1 MLSGVFCSIEKL
13 VKMKL
18 ILSIVAVFLCAN
30 SLFAKIWRVNNNSG
44 VNANF
49 TTVQAAIDSAK
60 AGDTIHIEPS
70 ATAYAGV
77 SLSKRLIIIGPGYY
91 LGENPNTQANKQSA
105 VLNGITIY
113 LGAAGSVIMGLDFAA
128 NTINIYTNDIVI
140 KRNKFSTTNGANTD
154 YSTGAVALQYN
165 YQGDGSPVRNIIITQ
180 NYGLRIDVNYAS
192 TGVLISNN
200 FISYYSY
207 AGDNTTGGALTL
219 QANAIAIIQN
229 NVIRRGRFIANNS
242 SIINNI
248 MLAGTFEG
256 TGNLVSNN
264 MGNSTQFG
272 TANGNQSTVAMSSVF
287 LGSGASIS
295 SDGQW
300 RLAAGSPALATG
312 YGSTTQN
319 PVDMGLYSG
328 QTPYVPSGIAAIP
341 AIYFFENKPIGSNAD
356 PISVTIKVKSNN

>member
-1 MLSGVFCSIEKL
+1 
-13 VKMKL
+13 MKQ
-18 ILSIVAVFLCAN
+18 ILSVAAVFLCLN
-30 SLFAKIWRVNNNSG
+30 PLFAKIWRVNNNLG

-60 AGDTIHIEPS
+60 AGDTIHVEPS
-70 ATAYAGV
+70 ATAYAGI
-77 SLSKRLIIIGPGYY
+77 SLTKRLTIIGPGFY
-91 LGENPNTQANKQSA
+91 LGENPNTQANKQTSM
-105 VLNGITIY
+105 VNGVTMYI
-113 LGAAGSVIMGLDFAA
+113 GSAGSVIMGLDFQG
-128 NTINIYTNDIVI
+128 NTINIYANDIVI
-140 KRNKFSTTNGANTD
+140 KRNRFSTTNGANTD
-154 YSTGAVALQYN
+154 YTTGVVSLQYN
-165 YQGDGSPVRNIIITQ
+165 YQGDNSPVRNIIITQ
-180 NYGLRIDVNYAS
+180 NYGLRVDVNYAS

-207 AGDNTTGGALTL
+207 VGDNTTAGSLTL

-229 NVIRRGRFIANNS
+229 NIIRRGKLIANNS

-272 TANGNQSTVAMSSVF
+272 TANGNQSGVTMSTVF
-287 LGSGASIS
+287 LGTGADIS

-300 RLAAGSPALATG
+300 KLAANSPAIGAG
-312 YGSTTQN
+312 YGNTAQS
-319 PVDMGLYSG
+319 PVDMGIYSG

-341 AIYFFENKPIGSNAD
+341 AIYFFENKPIGSNTD